1 MTTRQLKI
9 PFGPLRNSNLFSNH
23 WLEHR
28 LTLEPE
34 WTECRPFAVRLL
46 GQLAELWRQQKNRVD
61 QYTEPTLEEAFIQPV
76 FKELGWT
83 LLYQPFLR
91 GRKPDYALFLSE
103 QNLDSALSE
112 GRKSPAFWAHAAIVA
127 DAKAWTV
134 NLDRPA
140 IINNQREYPPE
151 QIERYIQYSQK
162 DYGILT
168 NGKLWRLYPRDLSAH
183 QPRFNTYYEC
193 DLESLLER
201 WTTAGDDRKQRT
213 IDEDEEI
220 VDDFL
225 TFYLLFS
232 PAGFISNE
240 TRKPL
245 VQRAV
250 EGSNEYRLGIGEGL
264 KGRVFEALQICI
276 EGFLSHKINNL
287 DPENHLWLCKEQSLI
302 LLYRLLFIMY
312 AEDRELLPFHSNRS
326 YRENRSL
333 GRLRDHVATKL
344 DRIEQGTE
352 QDFDQTA
359 QDLWDDLLLL
369 FDLIDRGAKRYG
381 VPAYDGGL
389 FDPEENVFLNDKVLP
404 DWYLAR
410 ALDHLGRSPDAEHPD
425 AGLFRVDYR
434 DLSIQ
439 HLGHVYEG
447 LLELQ
452 PHWAQEPMIVIRK
465 INHQKTHEQVIPA
478 SQNIPKGY
486 DYTGSRYE
494 TGKVFLVTDKGERR
508 ATGSYYTPNYIV
520 DYIVSQTLGPL
531 CKEISDK
538 LEQDIKQTESER
550 KNARG
555 RNRQLLNDRL
565 QKLQSDF
572 DNRVLRLK
580 VLDPAMGSGHFLLR
594 ACQYLAEEIA
604 TNPNTSNPE
613 ADQLL
618 ADESLLTF
626 WKRRVVEHCLYG
638 VDINTLAVEL
648 AKVALWLETAA
659 IGQPLAF
666 LDHHLRC
673 GNSLIGG
680 WVADLGA
687 LPGVEP
693 LPLFE
698 QQASSTLPGVIEG
711 FKAIA
716 GKPSDTRDDVK
727 LKAQIYNQTID
738 KVRKPFVAVA
748 DLWCATFFL
757 DKQNQITPDQYS
769 HALKSLGSSNNYRKL
784 LNAQWFKTAI
794 DRAHCPYVSCFHWEL
809 EFPDVFFDLTGRRP
823 EAGFDVVI
831 GNPPYVSFYSKQSH
845 GDKYLATL
853 VDYWRRGYAF
863 IEDKTKLGRYN
874 SLMFF
879 LEKCMHLLRSN
890 GFMQMIIDTNF
901 YSNPSMPIRKYLLN
915 NYQFVEIVTDFS
927 AFTDVGSSQVIILLK
942 KHSLKDSIIW
952 KTIAAE
958 RFIQIGSEKQD
969 EYCTGSFELYPPKAK
984 TEKAFVEKMRVY
996 PSFADLLGKPQ
1007 IRTCITFTGQKDK
1020 FILREPTKTNHYPL
1034 IEGSKGI
1041 RVSYCPPIHT
1051 AFVNYDLDLRDRL
1064 NEKYRKLAE
1073 KQGKRTPMVIGLGD
1087 IDAFHSPK
1095 IFLRLSDIRLTAT
1108 YSEKLF
1114 CADLSLYIITLPNK
1128 ETNWKGYSLKYFLG
1142 LIDSSLYTAF
1152 ARLTG
1157 IIRNLTTGTPQIR
1170 IKDVRLLPIRVID
1183 FNNPDEKAMHDKIVK
1198 LVDRML
1204 DLHRQLAAA
1213 KIPDEKTQIQSQI
1226 SATDNQID
1234 QLVYQLY
1241 GLTPEEIK
1249 IVEESTT

>member
-1 MTTRQLKI
+1 VTTRQLKI

-34 WTECRPFAVRLL
+34 WTEYRPLAVRLL

-76 FKELGWT
+76 FKELGWM
-83 LLYQPFLR
+83 LLYQQFLR

-103 QNLDSALSE
+103 QDLDSALSE

-134 NLDRPA
+134 NLDRPT

-151 QIERYIQYSQK
+151 QIERYIHYSLK

-168 NGKLWRLYPRDLSAH
+168 NGRLWRLYPHNLSAH
-183 QPRFNTYYEC
+183 QPRFNTYFEC
-193 DLESLLER
+193 DLAKVLER
-201 WTTAGDDRKQRT
+201 WIATATDKGQRT
-213 IDEDEEI
+213 FAEDNDIIE
-220 VDDFL
+220 DFL
-225 TFYLLFS
+225 TFCLFFS
-232 PAGFISNE
+232 PLAFTTIQ

-245 VQRAV
+245 IYRAI

-264 KGRVFEALQICI
+264 KDRVFEALRICM
-276 EGFLSHKINNL
+276 EGFLSHEPNNL
-287 DPENHLWLCKEQSLI
+287 NPQADLCRCKGQSLV

-312 AEDRELLPFHSNRS
+312 AEDRELLPFRSNRL

-333 GRLRDHVATKL
+333 GRFRDQVSEKL
-344 DRIEQGTE
+344 DRIEQGNE
-352 QDFDQTA
+352 QDYDRTT
-359 QDLWDDLLLL
+359 QDLWDALSSL
-369 FDLIDRGAKRYG
+369 FDLIDRGGKQYG
-381 VPAYDGGL
+381 VPAYNGGL
-389 FDPEENVFLNDKVLP
+389 FDPEENSFLKDKVLP

-410 ALDHLGRSPDAEHPD
+410 VLDQLGRATDAEHPD

-452 PHWAQEPMIVIRK
+452 PHWAKEPMVIVRK
-465 INHQKTHEQVIPA
+465 INHHKSYEQVIPD
-478 SQNIPKGY
+478 SQRIPKGY
-486 DYTGSRYE
+486 EYTGIRYE
-494 TGKVFLVTDKGERR
+494 TGKVFLVPDKGERR
-508 ATGSYYTPNYIV
+508 STGSYYTPNYIV

-618 ADESLLTF
+618 VDESLLTF

-638 VDINTLAVEL
+638 VDINPLAVEL

-673 GNSLIGG
+673 GNSLVGG

-687 LPGVEP
+687 LTGVEP

-698 QQASSTLPGVIEG
+698 QQASSILPGVIEG

-727 LKAQIYNQTID
+727 VKAQIYNQAID
-738 KVRKPFVAVA
+738 RVRKPFVTVA

-757 DKQNQITPDQYS
+757 DEVNQIKPDQYQQALQTLS
-769 HALKSLGSSNNYRKL
+769 TPTKYRTLLKSN
-784 LNAQWFKTAI
+784 WFKNAI
-794 DRAHCPYVSCFHWEL
+794 NKARQPDVACFHWEL

-823 EAGFDVVI
+823 EAGFDVII
-831 GNPPYVSFYSKQSH
+831 GNPPW
-845 GDKYLATL
+845 G
-853 VDYWRRGYAF
+853 
-863 IEDKTKLGRYN
+863 
-874 SLMFF
+874 
-879 LEKCMHLLRSN
+879 
-890 GFMQMIIDTNF
+890 
-901 YSNPSMPIRKYLLN
+901 
-915 NYQFVEIVTDFS
+915 
-927 AFTDVGSSQVIILLK
+927 
-942 KHSLKDSIIW
+942 
-952 KTIAAE
+952 
-958 RFIQIGSEKQD
+958 
-969 EYCTGSFELYPPKAK
+969 
-984 TEKAFVEKMRVY
+984 
-996 PSFADLLGKPQ
+996 
-1007 IRTCITFTGQKDK
+1007 
-1020 FILREPTKTNHYPL
+1020 
-1034 IEGSKGI
+1034 
-1041 RVSYCPPIHT
+1041 
-1051 AFVNYDLDLRDRL
+1051 
-1064 NEKYRKLAE
+1064 
-1073 KQGKRTPMVIGLGD
+1073 GD
-1087 IDAFHSPK
+1087 IDKELDYFHHTYPDAVQKTTDSFKLFISQSCRLVSPNGY
-1095 IFLRLSDIRLTAT
+1095 ISMIVPQPLLRQNRYKDVRALLIRLTINSLVDLGENVFPKVVAPACIFVVRNSSPSFDHSVELVDSRDVPENT
-1108 YSEKLF
+1108 RKSVYLAGGAPTTNRVKQQTFFNTADLAFVPEMMLLISKIFSKLSGVSELRCRDAGINYQRVGVGMSVKGNSDLGERLLYEGAREKTSHVMFWKGSDFGRYWISERTHRFCRPEVKEKLRPNEVVRLSTEIYKQVPKILLRQT
-1114 CADLSLYIITLPNK
+1114 ADRILACIDYAGIWFGRSVLCITLERPQK
-1128 ETNWKGYSLKYFLG
+1128 HRLEYFLG
-1142 LIDSSLYTAF
+1142 LLNSKYFVHLY
-1152 ARLTG
+1152 RQLTG
-1157 IIRNLTTGTPQIR
+1157 EKGRVFAQVKFAKLKQ
-1170 IKDVRLLPIRVID
+1170 LPIRTID
-1183 FNNPDEKAMHDKIVK
+1183 FDNPDEKIMHDKIVQ
-1198 LVDRML
+1198 LVERML
-1204 DLHRQLAAA
+1204 DLYKKFSAA
-1213 KIPDEKTQIQSQI
+1213 KIMDEKTQIQSQI
-1226 SATDNQID
+1226 FATDSQID